1 MENDKIKITCDD
13 DLKFFMEES
22 PCQKLVCDFRPE
34 SEQELSRK
42 RTSSQLNDEANEC
55 SKKIRKQFQDID
67 LSSDSSSMDT
77 DDDCYHLSSTTNTS
91 KTSSVCDMSKVAQ
104 DDHAPDSST
113 VQEEPMPS
121 TSTAGLEGLAKS
133 PNVNIISVETIPT
146 IQPADEA
153 VVVPDE
159 NDNDI
164 QIVDNEP
171 EVANQES
178 SEVVVANQSSDADK
192 TKKQPGSNRI
202 VISDSSDED
211 EAADDTTNNNRRHSD
226 GPQPH
231 FSSTYSFTN
240 VNGNGFESRASFDGA
255 HHHHSHRR
263 FHRDHAA
270 RQRARFEQQA
280 RNFQRFHA
288 DNMDRIQQN
297 VRHVTQEAA
306 RAVRASA
313 SVIPDMVS
321 TFRQTFHP
329 MFRVAD
335 INQQIFGTFGRR

>member
-1 MENDKIKITCDD
+1 
-13 DLKFFMEES
+13 
-22 PCQKLVCDFRPE
+22 
-34 SEQELSRK
+34 
-42 RTSSQLNDEANEC
+42 
-55 SKKIRKQFQDID
+55 
-67 LSSDSSSMDT
+67 
-77 DDDCYHLSSTTNTS
+77 
-91 KTSSVCDMSKVAQ
+91 
-104 DDHAPDSST
+104 
-113 VQEEPMPS
+113 MPS
-121 TSTAGLEGLAKS
+121 TSTAGLENLAKS

-153 VVVPDE
+153 VVIPDE
-159 NDNDI
+159 NDNVH
-164 QIVDNEP
+164 IVDDAPEASSQESA
-171 EVANQES
+171 EVA
-178 SEVVVANQSSDADK
+178 VANQSIDADK

-226 GPQPH
+226 GPPPH

-263 FHRDHAA
+263 FHRDHSA

-297 VRHVTQEAA
+297 VRHATQEAA

-313 SVIPDMVS
+313 SAIPDMVS